1 MPHLH
6 RNIRLPADHYVG
18 QRRYFIT
25 AVCEDR
31 HHAFTNPEIAS
42 WTLNELRKESIE
54 YRFAIDAYCAMPDHL
69 HLLARG
75 LDSASNLLD
84 FLRRFKGQTTRWYAI
99 KTNRELWQKKFYD
112 YILRAG
118 DSGGSVAAYIWQNPL
133 RRGLCTDPRQ
143 YPFSGSFTRDW
154 QNLIAP
160 ELFWRPHGNKLKRNR
175 PACGGRYRRN
185 HIQNAIVSLITN
197 SSQPPT
203 RNPRHV

>member
-42 WTLNELRKESIE
+42 WTLDELRKESIE

-99 KTNRELWQKKFYD
+99 KTNRGLWQKKFYD

-160 ELFWRPHGNKLKRNR
+160 ELFWRPAWK
-175 PACGGRYRRN
+175 
-185 HIQNAIVSLITN
+185 
-197 SSQPPT
+197 
-203 RNPRHV
+203 